1 MNLATRIILFASL
14 IHLSLTRGLWEDP
27 VAEISATLQKHKPI
41 QVDNNST
48 KLQIVDL
55 TDTLYSDSL
64 SQLHNVTEVRI
75 LRNQLRHIE
84 PAALCSS
91 PNLKTLEVD
100 LSRNKNP
107 PLLTKEMFD
116 GCDTLEE
123 LFLKGDYNEAA
134 KIEDDALRNMS
145 KLKTLG
151 LDSLR
156 VEHLGKFLKLTNNS
170 LTRLI
175 MSNLHI
181 VQLDSNVFDDLT
193 NLEELEIVHDI
204 ELTGLPKGLFKKT
217 PKLKRL
223 VLSDNKLQNL
233 TWEEFEGLSSLE
245 ELDLFDNQITYL
257 DASKIAKNLPKLKI
271 LFTEMNLLPCGHRKN
286 FRKEIKEKFHR
297 SVEVPERYPDLY
309 ISCDENN

>member
-1 MNLATRIILFASL
+1 
-14 IHLSLTRGLWEDP
+14 
-27 VAEISATLQKHKPI
+27 
-41 QVDNNST
+41 
-48 KLQIVDL
+48 
-55 TDTLYSDSL
+55 
-64 SQLHNVTEVRI
+64 
-75 LRNQLRHIE
+75 
-84 PAALCSS
+84 
-91 PNLKTLEVD
+91 
-100 LSRNKNP
+100 
-107 PLLTKEMFD
+107 
-116 GCDTLEE
+116 
-123 LFLKGDYNEAA
+123 
-134 KIEDDALRNMS
+134 
-145 KLKTLG
+145 
-151 LDSLR
+151 
-156 VEHLGKFLKLTNNS
+156 
-170 LTRLI
+170 

-271 LFTEMNLLPCGHRKN
+271 LFTEMNLLPCGHRKH

>member
-1 MNLATRIILFASL
+1 
-14 IHLSLTRGLWEDP
+14 
-27 VAEISATLQKHKPI
+27 
-41 QVDNNST
+41 
-48 KLQIVDL
+48 
-55 TDTLYSDSL
+55 
-64 SQLHNVTEVRI
+64 
-75 LRNQLRHIE
+75 
-84 PAALCSS
+84 
-91 PNLKTLEVD
+91 LKTLEVD

-116 GCDTLEE
+116 GCDTLDE

-170 LTRLI
+170 LTSLI

>member
-1 MNLATRIILFASL
+1 MVCTLSITKHYAHNLFQMNLATSEILFASL
-14 IHLSLTRGLWEDP
+14 IHLCLTRGLWEDP
-27 VAEISATLQKHKPI
+27 VAEISPTLQKHKPI
-41 QVDNNST
+41 HLDNNST

-116 GCDTLEE
+116 RCDTLEE

-145 KLKTLG
+145 KLKTFG

-175 MSNLHI
+175 MSNLHL

-217 PKLKRL
+217 PKPKRL
-223 VLSDNKLQNL
+223 VLSDNKLKNL
-233 TWEEFEGLSSLE
+233 T
-245 ELDLFDNQITYL
+245 
-257 DASKIAKNLPKLKI
+257 
-271 LFTEMNLLPCGHRKN
+271 
-286 FRKEIKEKFHR
+286 
-297 SVEVPERYPDLY
+297 
-309 ISCDENN
+309 